1 MQKSQVSA
9 VGNTGDTV
17 KTLIDTVTLIASAR
31 KITGFSCSLGG
42 AGLTTLENISG
53 IVELESSDFPS
64 LMPQQYVLDTTQVLT
79 NGVASISPRVWPM
92 DIPCKGQE
100 RIAIYVTMDRT
111 MAINPTARAL
121 FLLEAD

>member
-17 KTLIDTVTLIASAR
+17 KTLIDTVTLIAGAR
-31 KITGFSCSLGG
+31 KIVGFSCSIGG

-53 IVELESSDFPS
+53 MVELESSDFGS
-64 LMPQQYVLDTTQVLT
+64 LMPQQYVLDTVFVLT
-79 NGVASISPRVWPM
+79 NGVAMLSPRIWPM

-100 RIAIYVTMDRT
+100 HIAVYVTMDRT
-111 MAINPTARAL
+111 MAINPTARAQ
-121 FLLEAD
+121 FILEAD